1 MTTLKV
7 GQLVCS
13 KAGRDKGDY
22 YIVIEIIDGRFVKLA
37 NGSTRKFSSAKK
49 KNKKHLIIY
58 PYVDEEIGYI
68 LRKNKANNGQLI
80 KAINKLLQKVSKQ
93 DNKGGFTT

>member
-1 MTTLKV
+1 MTILKV

-22 YIVIEIIDGRFVKLA
+22 YIVTKIIDSRFVQAA
-37 NGSTRKFSSAKK
+37 NGSSRKLNSSKK

-58 PYVDEEIGYI
+58 PYVDEEIGKI
-68 LRKNKANNGQLI
+68 IRNKKVNNGELV
-80 KAINKLLQKVSKQ
+80 KAFNKLLQKVSKQ